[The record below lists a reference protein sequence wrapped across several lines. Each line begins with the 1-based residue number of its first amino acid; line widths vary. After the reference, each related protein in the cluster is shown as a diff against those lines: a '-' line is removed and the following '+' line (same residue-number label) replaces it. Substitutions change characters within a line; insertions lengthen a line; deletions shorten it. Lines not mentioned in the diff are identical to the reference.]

1 MNFPEKIDE
10 IKSDI
15 NVAPLVDVML
25 VLLVIFM
32 ITAPYYYNEINLDLP
47 KTKEVHKMSPNEKP
61 FIINLDK
68 NGMIKINNEIISE
81 KKLLAMLKEDKKSIS
96 PKKVFLKADKGLK
109 YELVAKMLAML
120 QNSGIQNI
128 NLVTDKL

>member
-1 MNFPEKIDE
+1 
-10 IKSDI
+10 
-15 NVAPLVDVML
+15 
-25 VLLVIFM
+25 
-32 ITAPYYYNEINLDLP
+32 
-47 KTKEVHKMSPNEKP
+47 MSPNEKP

-120 QNSGIQNI
+120 QNGGIQNI